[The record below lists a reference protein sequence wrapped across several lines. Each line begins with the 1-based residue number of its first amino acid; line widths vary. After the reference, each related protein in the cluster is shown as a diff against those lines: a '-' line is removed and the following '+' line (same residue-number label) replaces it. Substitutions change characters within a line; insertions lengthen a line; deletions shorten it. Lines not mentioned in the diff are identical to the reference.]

1 MPNQQ
6 DIRRIAAAFCPETEP
21 VGIRELTSGNVNA
34 TYRLDYD
41 PQDRSR
47 SLVLQ
52 RINTEAFR
60 NPEAL
65 MENIRLVTGHIRAAL
80 VAAGQD
86 PARRVLEFLPAAD
99 GSLLHR
105 EPDGGCWRCYRF
117 VDGVTAYD
125 RIESPAQFCEAG
137 RGFGAFQ
144 TMLADF
150 PADRLTETIPFF
162 HDTPRRY
169 GTFRAAVAEDA
180 AGRASSLAAD
190 IAFFDSRAARMRG
203 IVDRLASGELP
214 LRVTHN
220 DTKLNNVM
228 LDAATRRALCV
239 IDLDTVMPGLSL
251 YDYGDSIRF
260 GASTAAEDEP
270 DVGRVDLD
278 LRLFETYTRGYLA
291 SCGSALT
298 EAEIALFPMGAKMMT
313 FECGT
318 RFLTDYLSGDTYFH
332 TARAGHNLD
341 RCRTQFR
348 LVARM
353 EDRWQQME
361 ASVRRIAEEVLR

>member
-1 MPNQQ
+1 ML
-6 DIRRIAAAFCPETEP
+6 RHAAEADA
-21 VGIRELTSGNVNA
+21 LT
-34 TYRLDYD
+34 
-41 PQDRSR
+41 
-47 SLVLQ
+47 
-52 RINTEAFR
+52 
-60 NPEAL
+60 
-65 MENIRLVTGHIRAAL
+65 
-80 VAAGQD
+80 
-86 PARRVLEFLPAAD
+86 
-99 GSLLHR
+99 
-105 EPDGGCWRCYRF
+105 
-117 VDGVTAYD
+117 
-125 RIESPAQFCEAG
+125 G
-137 RGFGAFQ
+137 R
-144 TMLADF
+144 
-150 PADRLTETIPFF
+150 
-162 HDTPRRY
+162 
-169 GTFRAAVAEDA
+169 
-180 AGRASSLAAD
+180 LAA
-190 IAFFDSRAARMRG
+190 
-203 IVDRLASGELP
+203 GELP

>member
-1 MPNQQ
+1 MQHNMPC
-6 DIRRIAAAFCPETEP
+6 DAFAFSGAVRSCERYGSGHINETCR
-21 VGIRELTSGNVNA
+21 VLTDGG
-34 TYRLDYD
+34 DYILQKVSRTAFHD
-41 PQDRSR
+41 PA
-47 SLVLQ
+47 V
-52 RINTEAFR
+52 
-60 NPEAL
+60 L
-65 MENIRLVTGHIRAAL
+65 MENVVAVIRHLRQKTDDPRGALSLVPTRDGRDYL
-80 VAAGQD
+80 LTEAG
-86 PARRVLEFLPAAD
+86 E
-99 GSLLHR
+99 
-105 EPDGGCWRCYRF
+105 CWR
-117 VDGVTAYD
+117 AYD
-125 RIESPAQFCEAG
+125 FIEGSICLDAAQTPEDFYQSAVA
-137 RGFGAFQ
+137 FGTFQ
-144 TMLADF
+144 RQLADF
-150 PADRLTETIPFF
+150 PAASLHETIPDF
-162 HDTPRRY
+162 HNTPARIAQ
-169 GTFRAAVAEDA
+169 FRAALEADA
-180 AGRASSLAAD
+180 CGRAASARAEIDFVLRHAAEADALTGRLAA
-190 IAFFDSRAARMRG
+190 
-203 IVDRLASGELP
+203 GELP